1 MANFSVH
8 EGFLYNL
15 SFFLDKLLSWKTL
28 ARFSISPLVFTGTIF
43 FLYLVNK
50 IFTMS
55 DTTFFV
61 LVLTCGS
68 MVSFLLMNVIDRW
81 SRRVEPLPQEQIG
94 VAAPE
99 QGQEQIQETLEQ
111 TQTHI
116 QAREQRQ
123 ETLARM
129 QAEAQARE
137 QVHAQ
142 LRELLAQAQTQ
153 MQELKR
159 TQMVAQV
166 QLRMLRELVP
176 LLTKVQALSQVQR
189 QEVKEAQRELLR
201 QARAL
206 VPELPPQEQPLA
218 RELEQEL
225 VEQLQV

>member
-1 MANFSVH
+1 MANFSVY
-8 EGFLYNL
+8 EGFVYNL
-15 SFFLDKLLSWKTL
+15 SSFLDKLLSWKTL
-28 ARFSISPLVFTGTIF
+28 ARFSVSPLVFTGTIF
-43 FLYLVNK
+43 FLYFVNK
-50 IFTMS
+50 IFAIS

-81 SRRVEPLPQEQIG
+81 SRRVDPLSQAQIE
-94 VAAPE
+94 VAAL
-99 QGQEQIQETLEQ
+99 QQEQIQETLEQ

-116 QAREQRQ
+116 QAREQMQ

-129 QAEAQARE
+129 QAETQARD
-137 QVHAQ
+137 QAHAQ
-142 LRELLAQAQTQ
+142 LRELLAQAQTRV
-153 MQELKR
+153 QELKR
-159 TQMVAQV
+159 IQMVAQV
-166 QLRMLRELVP
+166 QLRMLQELVP

-225 VEQLQV
+225 VEQLQL